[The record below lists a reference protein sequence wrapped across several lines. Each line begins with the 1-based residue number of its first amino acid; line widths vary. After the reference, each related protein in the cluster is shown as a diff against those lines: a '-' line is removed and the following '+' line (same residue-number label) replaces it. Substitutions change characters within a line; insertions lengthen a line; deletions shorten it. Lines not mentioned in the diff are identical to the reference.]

1 MPSTFLPDPIPP
13 GPAEGPGLP
22 SKRPWWTYIIPYPG
36 RAPQLGRHQWRV
48 LGMLSV
54 SELFD
59 HYDMAILGF
68 GLLHIQQGLG
78 IGEAELGGT
87 MAMVRLGLLPALA
100 ITLLADRM
108 GRRRLLL
115 ATIIGFTLCTLATAF
130 VETAEQFVVMQFLA
144 RMFIYAETM
153 LAVVVLTE
161 ELGAGSRGW
170 GIGMLGALGAL
181 GHGLAAILFGFV
193 EELPFGW
200 RALYAAGAIPM
211 HFVAWFRRTLP
222 ETRRFDEYRAQL
234 QEIRGWQD

>member
-1 MPSTFLPDPIPP
+1 MSHDPLEVPPDPVPP
-13 GPAEGPGLP
+13 NPAGDPGLP
-22 SKRPWWTYIIPYPG
+22 AKRPWWSYVVPYPG
-36 RAPQLGRHQWRV
+36 KVPNLRQNQWRV
-48 LGMLSV
+48 LGLLSV
-54 SELFD
+54 AELFD

-68 GLLHIQQGLG
+68 GLLHIQQSLA
-78 IGEAELGGT
+78 IGEAEVGGT
-87 MAMVRLGLLPALA
+87 MAMVRLGVLPALT

-115 ATIIGFTLCTLATAF
+115 ATIIGFTLCILATAF
-130 VETAEQFVVMQFLA
+130 VQTTPQFIAAQFLA

-161 ELGAGSRGW
+161 ELGAGERGW

-193 EELPFGW
+193 EDLPFGW

-211 HFVAWFRRTLP
+211 VFVAWFRADRTDKRVS
-222 ETRRFDEYRAQL
+222 EVR
-234 QEIRGWQD
+234 